1 MRRVFRG
8 PTGNDMFLSCGEALY
23 DLFPSAE
30 TDTGFTFDARIG
42 GSPFNVAVGLSRLG
56 CGAALFTGLSS
67 DPLGRR
73 LERVLKDEGVET
85 AWLVSK
91 RNPTTLALVGLG
103 PKGVP
108 HYSFYGH
115 DAADCSVGE
124 ADLPDLPRSVT
135 AVHFGS
141 YSLVVEPTGSSLLQ
155 LAQRHHDGKLISFD
169 PNLRLN
175 VEPDVSR
182 WRRRVE
188 AFSEIADLMKVS
200 DEDLEL
206 LFPGDG
212 IDSAISRWNSRGV
225 RLIVVTRGG
234 DGARVSL
241 RGEVFEAAGRT
252 VEVVDTV
259 GAGDSFQA
267 ALLCG
272 LDELGK
278 ATKSGLSRVSLD
290 ECRRIVDFAMTA
302 AAMTCTRRGADL
314 PRRSDLPSLQ
324 PPFLSALRGKRAKAP
339 AAVTQARVRRRGRA

>member
-1 MRRVFRG
+1 
-8 PTGNDMFLSCGEALY
+8 MFLSCGEALY

-30 TDTGFTFDARIG
+30 TDTGFIFDARIG

-56 CGAALFTGLSS
+56 RRAALLSGLSS

-73 LERVLKDEGVET
+73 LERTLTDEGVDT
-85 AWLVSK
+85 IWLVSK
-91 RNPTTLALVGLG
+91 QNPTTLALVGLG
-103 PKGVP
+103 PRGVP

-135 AVHFGS
+135 SIHFGS

-188 AFSEIADLMKVS
+188 AFSEIADLIKVS

-206 LFPGDG
+206 LFPGDE

-278 ATKSGLSRVSLD
+278 ATKSGLSKVSLD
-290 ECRRIVDFAMTA
+290 ECRRVVDFAMTA

-314 PRRSDLPSLQ
+314 PHRSDLPSLQ
-324 PPFLSALRGKRAKAP
+324 PPFLSALRGKRAK
-339 AAVTQARVRRRGRA
+339 TLAREKRMRDRKRGRT